1 MHRVM
6 IRAALA
12 ALLFLGMIGFHID
25 LFDSGHVFY
34 EYQRIVKGEEG
45 IAYLGK
51 PPLDEE
57 ELNRGMALANDHYL
71 SYGITS
77 LQEATV
83 GNDIS
88 QWQTFHRFIDTDKL
102 KSRVSMM
109 FGIDS
114 LSQFQETGL
123 TPRSGDSRLRL
134 GGIKIMLNE
143 TTGSLQPPQPE
154 LNQQAFN
161 AHKTGFQLAIHGIEP
176 GTVEAA
182 IAALEY
188 AHSHLPRADRRHRL
202 EHCSVC
208 PPPLLERLVKL
219 QAVIVTQPPFIYY
232 NGERYLSQVPADQLP
247 WLYRIKSFID
257 NGLVVAGSSDSPVAI
272 DNPSVGIYAA
282 VARCAESG
290 QQLLPQER
298 ISAEQ
303 AIAMYTT
310 NAAFASFEED
320 IKGSITPGKLAD
332 IVVLSNDPIRLPP
345 EQIKDIRVE
354 MTIIGGKVAWEA

>member
-1 MHRVM
+1 
-6 IRAALA
+6 
-12 ALLFLGMIGFHID
+12 
-25 LFDSGHVFY
+25 
-34 EYQRIVKGEEG
+34 
-45 IAYLGK
+45 
-51 PPLDEE
+51 
-57 ELNRGMALANDHYL
+57 
-71 SYGITS
+71 
-77 LQEATV
+77 
-83 GNDIS
+83 
-88 QWQTFHRFIDTDKL
+88 
-102 KSRVSMM
+102 
-109 FGIDS
+109 
-114 LSQFQETGL
+114 
-123 TPRSGDSRLRL
+123 
-134 GGIKIMLNE
+134 MLNE

-154 LNQQAFN
+154 LNQQVLS
-161 AHKTGFQLAIHGIEP
+161 AHQAGFQLAIHAIEP

-182 IAALEY
+182 ITALEY
-188 AHSHLPRADRRHRL
+188 AHSHLPQANRRHRL
-202 EHCSVC
+202 EHCAVC

-303 AIAMYTT
+303 AIAMYTM
-310 NAAFASFEED
+310 NAAFASFEEN

-332 IVVLSNDPIRLPP
+332 IVVLSNDPTRLPP